1 MLPLTE
7 KPIGSK
13 DIEQRFNE
21 IPEFELVLFRDFI
34 EDLKSFFEF
43 PLHKVNSTFSKE
55 FEFIQKLQISVN
67 ELGS

>member
-13 DIEQRFNE
+13 DIEQGFNK
-21 IPEFELVLFRDFI
+21 IPELVLFRDFI
-34 EDLKSFFEF
+34 EDLYSFFEF
-43 PLHKVNSTFSKE
+43 LLHKVNSTFSKE

>member
-1 MLPLTE
+1 MLALAE
-7 KPIGSK
+7 KPICSK
-13 DIEQRFNE
+13 DIEQGFNE
-21 IPEFELVLFRDFI
+21 IPELVLFRDFI

-67 ELGS
+67 ELGSW

>member
-1 MLPLTE
+1 MLALAE
-7 KPIGSK
+7 KPICSK
-13 DIEQRFNE
+13 DIEQGFNE
-21 IPEFELVLFRDFI
+21 IPELVLFRDFI

>member
-1 MLPLTE
+1 MLALAE
-7 KPIGSK
+7 KPICSK
-13 DIEQRFNE
+13 DIEQGFNE
-21 IPEFELVLFRDFI
+21 IPELVLFRDFI

-55 FEFIQKLQISVN
+55 FEFIQKLRISVN